1 MLKAFLGRA
10 THNVLGE
17 GYPRCLHRLSQA
29 QACGVDAPKYDSH
42 PPAAE
47 DDNDGDAGEEGGGD
61 GEGAARARKG
71 GGGGLR
77 PSDLDASIGLI
88 NHCKLIL
95 MTERTDRRRRRAAA
109 VLRSNRAAFEPERG
123 RI

>member
-1 MLKAFLGRA
+1 MRCMLKAFLGRA

-61 GEGAARARKG
+61 GEGAARASAG
-71 GGGGLR
+71 GEG
-77 PSDLDASIGLI
+77 
-88 NHCKLIL
+88 
-95 MTERTDRRRRRAAA
+95 RAATQRPRC
-109 VLRSNRAAFEPERG
+109 LHWINKPLQTDFDDGKDRQT
-123 RI
+123 